1 MFPKQFWTKW
11 TARGEDIYV
20 GTEEGYDRLVFK
32 GVNGKYL
39 GVGGQKYEP
48 ELIAD
53 KDRAGLYEK
62 FNPHY
67 VSDNV
72 VAL

>member
-1 MFPKQFWTKW
+1 M
-11 TARGEDIYV
+11 
-20 GTEEGYDRLVFK
+20 
-32 GVNGKYL
+32 GVCG
-39 GVGGQKYEP
+39 KYEP